1 MIKSMILAIMIAPS
15 TEASTVSTTVLTTE
29 FGIGDDR
36 SKGYNY
42 KKHYRKQNSWRARRK
57 MRNCHMPR

>member
-15 TEASTVSTTVLTTE
+15 TEATTASTTVLTTE
-29 FGIGDDR
+29 IGPGDDR

-42 KKHYRKQNSWRARRK
+42 KKHYRKQNSRKARRR
-57 MRNCHMPR
+57 MRHCHMPR

>member
-15 TEASTVSTTVLTTE
+15 TEATTASTTVLTTE

-42 KKHYRKQNSWRARRK
+42 KKHYRRQNSWRVKRRFK
-57 MRNCHMPR
+57 NCHMPR